1 MTNDSEHTK
10 ENVIKD
16 NVLRYILVFTPYHP
30 YYHVAYY
37 SYAPEKYGTLSFG
50 TVVRTTMGVGIVVKE
65 DISKDTSAPG
75 RGNIRP
81 GRREADKE
89 NQ

>member
-37 SYAPEKYGTLSFG
+37 SYAPEKYA
-50 TVVRTTMGVGIVVKE
+50 VK
-65 DISKDTSAPG
+65 TACM
-75 RGNIRP
+75 RP
-81 GRREADKE
+81 YTENPDPRR
-89 NQ
+89 